1 MHTVLSSVLLTLALM
16 GCAGVPS
23 SGGSSGGPNLISSEQ
38 LRQAELGNLSA
49 WEIINRVR
57 PRWLQ
62 SRGSLISGQLV
73 SKVRVDG
80 VAYGGFDDLRTM
92 RGSDIDEMR
101 YLNARDATTRFGTGY
116 DGGVILVVTRRGDS
130 GPAE

>member
-23 SGGSSGGPNLISSEQ
+23 SGGSSGGPNLVSSEQ
-38 LRQAELGNLSA
+38 LRRAELGNLSA
-49 WEIINRVR
+49 LEIINRVR

-62 SRGSLISGQLV
+62 SRGSSLSSGQIFARV
-73 SKVRVDG
+73 VVDG
-80 VAYGGFDDLRTM
+80 VASGGLDDLRSM
-92 RGSDIDEMR
+92 RGSDIEEMR

-116 DGGVILVVTRRGDS
+116 A
-130 GPAE
+130 AE

>member
-1 MHTVLSSVLLTLALM
+1 MHTVFSSVLLTLALM

-38 LRQAELGNLSA
+38 LRHVDLGNLSA
-49 WEIINRVR
+49 LEIIQRVR

-62 SRGSLISGQLV
+62 SRGSLISGQMLAR
-73 SKVRVDG
+73 VRVDG
-80 VAYGGFDDLRTM
+80 AAYRGFDDLRNM
-92 RGSDIDEMR
+92 RGSNIDEMR

-116 DGGVILVVTRRGDS
+116 DGGVILVVTRTGNS